1 MGGSGT
7 STSGLIFGKGPPYTG
22 ATEIWNGST
31 WTEIADLATA
41 RGSGGSSRTAG
52 TASAALFFN
61 GEAAPGQTVLTEE
74 WTAGSSTNSTLTAS

>member
-7 STSGLIFGKGPPYTG
+7 STSGLIFGKGPPFTG

-52 TASAALFFN
+52 TSSAALFFN
-61 GEAAPGQTVLTEE
+61 GEAAPGATVLTE
-74 WTAGSSTNSTLTAS
+74 AFSGSEVNSTITVG